1 MTNLN
6 NEHPLISSNQTESYT
21 VLLALEPGGN
31 QETSFYHNTL
41 VLFLDSNSQ
50 LSTKF
55 DVIYADYCLEI
66 YI

>member
-1 MTNLN
+1 M
-6 NEHPLISSNQTESYT
+6 ISSNQTEPCAF
-21 VLLALEPGGN
+21 LLAFEPGGN
-31 QETSFYHNTL
+31 QETSFHNTI

-55 DVIYADYCLEI
+55 DVIYTDYCLEI